1 VSFSKASQ
9 ILELSEMVAAHRRG
23 INHDDVMER
32 FRCSLRTAQRMMS
45 FLEYMYPNIVSYFDE
60 EGRKRWRFQDD
71 ALQQRTLLNVKEVF
85 ILNLANMAFKING
98 SPYLSKNFSHI
109 KEKVITGFPKYNNI
123 SSSDDEKEL
132 ANVFSFAFYPHINE
146 EFYSNIEDS
155 IIHAIN
161 NSLII
166 EIDYG
171 KTIKIQPYGI
181 LVGHNPR
188 LVGLDI
194 EGSNVKCFSLDK
206 INNVVLTKKNFLR
219 PKDFKL
225 NEFSER
231 LFYGA
236 DDDSDY
242 EEVHWRFFGKS
253 RERAKNYIFHP
264 SQRVHVSAD
273 GYFHVKFKAAGQKY
287 MCDFLIRWG
296 EEVEIV
302 SPISLKMKYDIAIK
316 NVQ

>member
-71 ALQQRTLLNVKEVF
+71 ALQERTLLSFKEVF
-85 ILNLANMAFKING
+85 ILNLANIAFKING
-98 SPYLSKNFSHI
+98 SPYLFKNFSRT
-109 KEKVITGFPKYNNI
+109 KEKIISAFPKYNNI
-123 SSSDDEKEL
+123 SLRDDEKEIVD
-132 ANVFSFAFYPHINE
+132 VFSFVFYPHINE
-146 EFYSNIEDS
+146 EFYSSIEDS
-155 IIHAIN
+155 LIHAIN
-161 NSLII
+161 SSLIL

-171 KTIKIQPYGI
+171 KKIKIQPYGL
-181 LVGHNPR
+181 LVGRNPR
-188 LVGLDI
+188 LVGLDV
-194 EGSNVKCFSLDK
+194 ESENVKFFSLEK
-206 INNVVLTKKNFLR
+206 INSVIMTKKNFLR

-225 NEFSER
+225 SEFSER
-231 LFYGA
+231 FFDGA
-236 DDDSDY
+236 DDESDY

-302 SPISLKMKYDIAIK
+302 SPISLKMKYDIAIR
-316 NVQ
+316 NI